1 MEEAERALRDGDL
14 SGALDRQ
21 AEALEALRNGIGDLN
36 DALSEEQQ
44 QEGSDGGSQLSEDD
58 PNGRDPLGRNT
69 GNALRNGS
77 DENLL
82 QGDDVYRRADEL
94 LGEIRRRAGDQTRP
108 ETERSYLKRLLDL
121 F

>member
-1 MEEAERALRDGDL
+1 M
-14 SGALDRQ
+14 DRQ

-36 DALSEEQQ
+36 DALAEQQ
-44 QEGSDGGSQLSEDD
+44 QQENGDNGTQFGQDD

-82 QGDDVYRRADEL
+82 QGEDVYRRADEL

-108 ETERSYLKRLLDL
+108 ENERGYLKRLLDL